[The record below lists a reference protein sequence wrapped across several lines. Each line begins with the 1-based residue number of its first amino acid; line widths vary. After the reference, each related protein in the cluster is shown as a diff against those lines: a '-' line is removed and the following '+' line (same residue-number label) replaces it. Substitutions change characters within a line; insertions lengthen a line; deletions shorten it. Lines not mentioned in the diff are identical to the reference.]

1 MIEKLIEATGET
13 VQMMALAGLWTVL
26 FGLPL
31 GVLLYATSP
40 NGLARNRVIH
50 RTLGIIV
57 NIGRSAPFIIL
68 MVAIMPITRAIVGTS
83 IGSWAAVVPLA
94 VAASPFF
101 ARLVESALLDV
112 DPGLLEAAESMGA
125 TRTGTVGQVLLPE
138 ALPGLIRGLT
148 VTMVALT
155 GYSAI
160 AGAIGGGGL
169 GDLAIRYGYQR
180 YETEYM
186 IATVVLLVALV
197 QLIQFIGDTT
207 ARRLD
212 HR

>member
-1 MIEKLIEATGET
+1 M
-13 VQMMALAGLWTVL
+13 
-26 FGLPL
+26 
-31 GVLLYATSP
+31 LLYATSP

>member
-1 MIEKLIEATGET
+1 
-13 VQMMALAGLWTVL
+13 
-26 FGLPL
+26 
-31 GVLLYATSP
+31 
-40 NGLARNRVIH
+40 
-50 RTLGIIV
+50 
-57 NIGRSAPFIIL
+57 
-68 MVAIMPITRAIVGTS
+68 
-83 IGSWAAVVPLA
+83 
-94 VAASPFF
+94 
-101 ARLVESALLDV
+101 
-112 DPGLLEAAESMGA
+112 MGA